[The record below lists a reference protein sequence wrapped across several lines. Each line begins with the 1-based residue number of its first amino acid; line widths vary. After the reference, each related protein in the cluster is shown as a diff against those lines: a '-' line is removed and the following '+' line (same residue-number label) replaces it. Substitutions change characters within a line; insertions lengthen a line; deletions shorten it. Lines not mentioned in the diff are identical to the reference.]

1 MCENIDILN
10 LSQQKEESTIQYQN
24 QIIIIQNISKMF
36 FSNRNE
42 NKKQKTQI
50 LMNKLVYLVLSII
63 ELSKTLMYELWY
75 DYVKPKCSE
84 NAKLCYMDTILLY
97 T

>member
-1 MCENIDILN
+1 
-10 LSQQKEESTIQYQN
+10 
-24 QIIIIQNISKMF
+24 MF

-50 LMNKLVYLVLSII
+50 LMNKPVYLVLSII

-75 DYVKPKCSE
+75 DFVKPKCSE